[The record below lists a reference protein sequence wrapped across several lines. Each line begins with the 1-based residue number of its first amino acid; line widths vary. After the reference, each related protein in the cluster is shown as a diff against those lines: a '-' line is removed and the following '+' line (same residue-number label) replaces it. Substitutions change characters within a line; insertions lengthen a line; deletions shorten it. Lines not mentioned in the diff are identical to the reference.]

1 MRRALGL
8 ALVLAAAGMARAAGG
23 ADRSAIEETVL
34 PTGVKVVWDLDKA
47 QQQTTATRGRVCLN
61 GLWRFQPAEPQ
72 ADKVPQGN
80 WGYFKVP
87 GAWPGIT
94 DYMQKDCQTVF
105 AHPRWRDVRLA
116 SLTAA
121 WYQRT
126 IEVPADWSDRRI
138 ALSAEY
144 VNSYGAVFIDGRK
157 VGEIVF
163 PAGEVDLTAVCR
175 PGQRYTLSLLVVAL
189 PLRGVMLAYR
199 DTNSARQVQGSV
211 PRRGLCGDV
220 YLVGGPRA
228 ERLGPVRIET
238 SVRRGTVRF
247 VAEVLGAA
255 ADRRFR
261 LRATVREGQQVVLEA
276 ASLAMPLEPGDGA
289 RLAWA
294 HPWRPER
301 LWDIHTPQHQ
311 YEATV
316 ALLDAEGRVLDVA
329 WPQRFGFREF
339 WVQGRDFYLNG
350 SRIFL
355 SAVPL
360 DNAQVGAAWA
370 SYAGACESLRRL
382 KSFGI
387 NFVYTHNYDCQPGSH
402 LSFEEILRAA
412 DDVGMLV
419 ALSQP
424 HFAHYEWGNADAE
437 KTNGYA
443 RHAKFYVQVAGSHPS
458 VVMYATSHNATGY
471 NEDMNPDLID
481 GIHDPRDGWSLNNAR
496 RAMRAEAIVRNLDPT
511 RIVYHHSS
519 GNLGAMHTSNFY
531 PNWVPIQEMCD
542 WFQHWASQG
551 VKPFFTCE
559 YGAPFTWDWAM
570 YRGWYKGHREFGSAV
585 VPWDFCLA
593 EWNAQFCGDA
603 AYRISPQ
610 EKRNLRWEAE
620 QFRQGRL
627 WHRWDYP
634 HQLGSS
640 DFDERY
646 PILAR
651 YLTEPWRA
659 FRALGVSAISP
670 WEYHVY
676 WKLRPGVAR
685 NRRVDLPTD
694 WDKLQRPGY
703 SPDYLEDRFER
714 MDMAYA
720 PEDWVAT
727 PAAQA
732 MYRNNGPVLAYIA
745 GKPEALTS
753 HDHNFLPGESV
764 AKQLVLINNSREAVD
779 CTAKWQFVAAS
790 GRQAGDTAA
799 GDRSAAAPCV
809 GGPSG
814 PTAARATGH
823 GSLPVALAQGSARLH
838 VETGQQDRIPVRV
851 TLPPDLAPGTYELSA
866 VFEFSTHPRQE
877 DRFEVHVLPTPPA
890 GTAAGL
896 AGGKAKVAVFDPP
909 GQTAQR
915 LRQLQV
921 NFDTVGAAADLRGY
935 DVLVVGKSALTIDG
949 PAPSLAAVRDGLK
962 VVVFEQTAEVLQDRL
977 GFRIAEYG
985 LRHVFRRVPDH
996 PSLAGLSEDHLR
1008 DWRGQSTLL
1017 PPRLKYQPSDK
1028 YAGAPVVRWCGMEVP
1043 RLWRCGNR
1051 GNVASVLIEKPAV
1064 GDFLPLLDGGFSL
1077 QYSPLLEYREGRGMV
1092 LFCQMDVTGRTED
1105 DPAADQL
1112 FRNILRYVMQTKYP
1126 VVPERKAVYAGDAAG
1141 REYLQQAGIAC
1152 AEYAG
1157 GEIAPDEVLI
1167 VSPGAAE
1174 KLAPQRESLT
1184 RWLNAKGRLV
1194 ALELEE
1200 AEANRFLPSP
1210 MRTAR
1215 REHIA
1220 AWFAPPQG
1228 VSPFAGIG
1236 PADVHNRDPRELPL
1250 VQAGAEV
1257 LADGVLASAAD
1268 GRIVFC
1274 QMVPYRFVKR
1284 PRASPEFSVTEEE
1297 AAEGRASALIEM
1309 ATVPW
1314 AQIGQKVPA
1323 GQPGKT
1329 YTLAA
1334 VVKPLGSPATARLE
1348 VERAGRPWDRA
1359 VRGQD
1364 QKLPADQWTE
1374 LHVTFRVDKPYPEG
1388 WQAYLHV
1395 GQPEARLRADA
1406 FRLYEGPYIPFKPG
1420 QTPAPALKNLF
1431 ANPGFE
1437 SGSASWY
1444 FNWNTEQQNLRKTF
1458 RRSAFLLSRLLG
1470 NCGVRATTP
1479 LLERFSSPL
1488 RRATGPSLVKNGD
1501 FTADENRDGVPDG
1514 WVLASESKQ
1523 ARCELEASGPA
1534 GHCVRI
1540 TSPHSAG
1547 QRRGGAMLAQH
1558 NLPMRQGQWYRL
1570 SFQAKA
1576 KGLTARQVLVAVQE
1590 TVRWQPILDYQ
1601 RFAPGEEWKE
1611 FTFVLPAKASA
1622 DANRL
1627 QVWFEGAGTLW
1638 LSGLSLAPCEP
1649 PTAGRW
1655 LEGFYLDKPQ
1665 EWDDPYRFFRW

>member
-1 MRRALGL
+1 MRKAL
-8 ALVLAAAGMARAAGG
+8 ALVGAVAAAGAAWPGLSAAPSRASDA
-23 ADRSAIEETVL
+23 VL
-34 PTGVKVVWDLDKA
+34 PAGVKVVWDLDKA
-47 QQQTTATRGRVCLN
+47 YRQTTATRGRVCLN
-61 GLWRFQPAEPQ
+61 GLWRFQPANPQ
-72 ADKVPQGN
+72 AQAVPQGN

-87 GAWPGIT
+87 GPWPGIT

-105 AHPRWRDVRLA
+105 AHPQWRDTRLA
-116 SLTAA
+116 SITAA
-121 WYQRT
+121 WYERT
-126 IEVPADWSDRRI
+126 IEVPGEWSGRRI
-138 ALSAEY
+138 VLSAEY
-144 VNSYGAVFIDGRK
+144 VNSYAAVFLGGRK

-163 PAGEVDLTAVCR
+163 PAGEVDLTEVCR
-175 PGQRYTLSLLVVAL
+175 PGGHYTLSLLVVAL

-220 YLVGGPRA
+220 YLVAEPRA

-238 SVRRGTVRF
+238 SVRQGTIRF
-247 VAEVLGAA
+247 VAQVAGAKP
-255 ADRRFR
+255 DRRYR
-261 LRATVREGQQVVLEA
+261 LRATVRKGQRVVLEVT
-276 ASLAMPLEPGDGA
+276 SPAMAGKPTAPGRLEFT
-289 RLAWA
+289 
-294 HPWRPER
+294 HPWRPEA

-316 ALLDAEGRVLDVA
+316 ALLDAEDGVLDVA

-339 WVQGRDFYLNG
+339 WIEGRDFYLNG

-424 HFAHYEWGNADAE
+424 HFAHYDWREADAE

-443 RHAKFYVQVAGSHPS
+443 RHAEFYAQVAGNHPS
-458 VVMYATSHNATGY
+458 VVTYATSHNATGY

-481 GIHDPRDGWSLNNAR
+481 GISDPRDGWSLNNAR
-496 RAMRAEAIVRNLDPT
+496 RAMRAEAIIRNLDPA

-542 WFQHWASQG
+542 WFQHWATQG

-559 YGAPFTWDWAM
+559 YGAPFTWDWAR
-570 YRGWYKGHREFGSAV
+570 YRGWYKGHREFGSAA

-593 EWNAQFCGDA
+593 EWNAQFYGDA
-603 AYRISPQ
+603 AYRVSAQ
-610 EKRNLRWEAE
+610 ERRNLRWEAE

-634 HQLGSS
+634 HKLGSS

-651 YLTEPWRA
+651 YLTDAWRA

-676 WKLRPGVAR
+676 WKLRPGLVR

-694 WDKLQRPGY
+694 WDHLQRPGY

-714 MDMAYA
+714 MDMAYE

-732 MYRNNGPVLAYIA
+732 MYRNNGPLLAYIA
-745 GKPEALTS
+745 GKPDAVTS
-753 HDHNFLPGESV
+753 QDHNFLPGEPV
-764 AKQLVLINNSREAVD
+764 VKQLVVINNSRQPVD
-779 CTAKWQFVAAS
+779 CTAKWQFGPAP
-790 GRQAGDTAA
+790 GLHPRG
-799 GDRSAAAPCV
+799 AAPAAQAPA
-809 GGPSG
+809 GPG
-814 PTAARATGH
+814 ARELA
-823 GSLPVALAQGSARLH
+823 SPPLAQGAVRLH
-838 VETGQQDRIPVRV
+838 LETGQQERVPVRIA
-851 TLPPDLAPGTYELSA
+851 LPAQLAPGTYELSA
-866 VFEFSTHPRQE
+866 VFEFSGRQRQE
-877 DRFEVHVLPTPPA
+877 DRFEVHVLARPDAVPW
-890 GTAAGL
+890 AAPG
-896 AGGKAKVAVFDPP
+896 ARAAKVGLFDPV
-909 GQTAQR
+909 GQTEKQLRR
-915 LRQLQV
+915 LKIA
-921 NFDTVGAAADLRGY
+921 FDAVQADTDLGGY
-935 DVLVVGKSALTIDG
+935 DVLVVGKSALTVDG

-985 LRHVFRRVPDH
+985 LRNVFRRVPDH
-996 PSLAGLSEDHLR
+996 PCLAGLDEDHLR
-1008 DWRGQSTLL
+1008 DWRGHSTLV

-1051 GNVASVLIEKPAV
+1051 GTVASVLIEKPAV
-1064 GDFLPLLDGGFSL
+1064 GDFLPLVDGGFSL

-1105 DPAADQL
+1105 DPAADL
-1112 FRNILRYVMQTKYP
+1112 LLRNILRYVLESKYP
-1126 VVPERKAVYAGDAAG
+1126 VVPERKALYAGGPEG

-1157 GEIAPDEVLI
+1157 GELGADQVLI
-1167 VSPGAAE
+1167 VSPGAAA
-1174 KLAPQRESLT
+1174 KLALHAPAVA
-1184 RWLNAKGRLV
+1184 RWLEAGGRLV
-1194 ALELEE
+1194 ALEMED
-1200 AEANRFLPSP
+1200 AEANRFLPRSI
-1210 MRTAR
+1210 RTAR
-1215 REHIA
+1215 QEHIA
-1220 AWFAPPQG
+1220 GWFAPPARE
-1228 VSPFAGIG
+1228 SPFAGIG
-1236 PADVHNRDPRELPL
+1236 PADVYNRDPRELPL
-1250 VQAGAEV
+1250 VQSGAEV
-1257 LADGVLASAAD
+1257 LVGGVLASTAG
-1268 GRIVFC
+1268 GRAIFC

-1284 PRASPEFSVTEEE
+1284 PQASPEFSVV
-1297 AAEGRASALIEM
+1297 EGDSVEGQASALIDL

-1314 AQIGQKVPA
+1314 AQIGQKVSA

-1334 VVKPLGSPATARLE
+1334 WVKPLGAAVTARLE

-1374 LHVTFRVDKPYPEG
+1374 VHVTFQVAKSYPEG

-1395 GQPEARLRADA
+1395 AQAEARLRADA
-1406 FRLYEGPYIPFKPG
+1406 FRLYEGPYIPSKLGQAPG
-1420 QTPAPALKNLF
+1420 GGPKNLF
-1431 ANPGFE
+1431 VNPGFE
-1437 SGSASWY
+1437 SGTDSWY

-1458 RRSAFLLSRLLG
+1458 RRSAFLLSRVLG
-1470 NCGVRATTP
+1470 NCGVRAPTP
-1479 LLERFSSPL
+1479 LLERFGTPL
-1488 RRATGPSLVKNGD
+1488 HPTTGKSLVNNGD
-1501 FTADENRDGVPDG
+1501 FAADENQDGVPDG
-1514 WVLASESKQ
+1514 WVLSSEGKQ
-1523 ARCELEASGPA
+1523 ARCKLEAAGPT

-1540 TSPHSAG
+1540 TATESPG
-1547 QRRGGAMLAQH
+1547 QRRAGAMLAQH
-1558 NLPMRQGQWYRL
+1558 NLPMRQGQWYRV
-1570 SFQAKA
+1570 SFHAKA
-1576 KGLTARQVLVAVQE
+1576 KGLAARQVLLAVQE

-1601 RFAPGEEWKE
+1601 RFVPAEEWKE

-1622 DANRL
+1622 EANRL
-1627 QVWFEGAGTLW
+1627 QIWFEGAGTLW
-1638 LSGLSLAPCEP
+1638 LAGFTLAPCEP
-1649 PTAGRW
+1649 PTVGRW
-1655 LEGFYLDKPQ
+1655 LNGLYLDKPQ